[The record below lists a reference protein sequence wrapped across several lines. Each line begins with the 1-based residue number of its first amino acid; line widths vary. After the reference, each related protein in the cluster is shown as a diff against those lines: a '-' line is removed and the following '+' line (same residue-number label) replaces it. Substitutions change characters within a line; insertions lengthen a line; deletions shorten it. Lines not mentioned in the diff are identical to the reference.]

1 MSNPVIQQRLDQ
13 KSYHGL
19 WAVNLCENF
28 SLSLAEAKVLSS
40 EIIDEQSRLAN
51 APLKDQE
58 IWFTCI
64 AKHEPAGKRLKDCQ
78 KVRVRL
84 ELADDPDD
92 PATSNQERLFR
103 LVHRLCWQ
111 ALEQDGVLSNEDLA
125 QILFSSEKT
134 IRRILERYRKLDIFI
149 PTRGNYKDIGPGTSH
164 KVQAIRLFLKAYTPT
179 RIATFLGHSIT
190 SIERYLRDFC
200 LVMAGYEEGFAPL
213 RIARSARLSERLVRQ
228 YIELYVQFSQYPEY
242 QPAFDMLSR
251 RFEITK
257 KNGGLA

>member
-1 MSNPVIQQRLDQ
+1 MPNIFVQQRLDQ

-40 EIIDEQSRLAN
+40 EILEEQSRLTN
-51 APLKDQE
+51 IPLKDQE

-64 AKHEPAGKRLKDCQ
+64 AKHEPAGKRLKECQ

-92 PATSNQERLFR
+92 PVKSNQDRLFR

-111 ALEQDGVLSNEDLA
+111 SLEQDGVLSNEDLA

-134 IRRILERYRKLDIFI
+134 IRRMLEKYRKQEIFI
-149 PTRGNYKDIGPGTSH
+149 PTRGNYRDIGPGTSH
-164 KVQAIRLFLKAYTPT
+164 KVQALRLFLKAYTPT
-179 RIATFLGHSIT
+179 RIATILGHNIA
-190 SIERYLRDFC
+190 SIERYLQDFC
-200 LVMAGYEEGFAPL
+200 LVIAGHEEGFSPL
-213 RIARSARLSERLVRQ
+213 RIARASRMSERLVKQ
-228 YIELYVQFSQYPEY
+228 YIELYTHFSQYPEY
-242 QPAFDMLSR
+242 QPALDMLWL
-251 RFEITK
+251 RFEISK
-257 KNGGLA
+257 KNGRRA